1 MTYASPTSAPPL
13 FATHEHRA
21 IEAALVRA
29 TAALPD
35 NVRAVASHVLESGG
49 KRLRPLLTVR
59 VARLLG
65 CVDEAVYAL
74 AAAVEMAHAATLLH
88 DDVLDK
94 ADLRRGRAA
103 AHHLFGVVP
112 AVLAGDALLAYANRT
127 VASYG
132 LGALSVAFSEAIAR
146 TAEGEILEIRNQGQ
160 AAPLETYLD
169 IVRGK
174 TAWMIRMAC
183 EVGAIFAGAPEPRVA
198 AAADYGFNLGIAF
211 QIVDDALDFAPSAC
225 TGKPEGGD
233 LREGKFTPPLLLF
246 AQTLPPEARG
256 RFLRRFGAGHEAA
269 DRSAMPIDGRSPML
283 TADRSPDLA
292 DACAAMRADQ
302 AASDDAPFAEDEL
315 RALVQAVRDAGCDA
329 RAREMASAYLDAARA
344 ALARLTQGLAPGCGQ
359 DELAMYID
367 QMRHRES

>member
-1 MTYASPTSAPPL
+1 MTQVSPTSAPPF

-21 IEAALVRA
+21 IETALVRA

-65 CVDEAVYAL
+65 CADDAVYAL

-112 AVLAGDALLAYANRT
+112 TVLAGDALLAYANRT

-183 EVGAIFAGAPEPRVA
+183 EVGAIFAGASEPRIA

-211 QIVDDALDFAPSAC
+211 QIVDDALDFTPSAR

-233 LREGKFTPPLLLF
+233 LREGKFTPPLLLY
-246 AQTLPPEARG
+246 AQTLSPEAQRC
-256 RFLRRFGAGHEAA
+256 FLRRFGAGHEASGYPA
-269 DRSAMPIDGRSPML
+269 A
-283 TADRSPDLA
+283 LA
-292 DACAAMRADQ
+292 GFGGSVPLAEQGAEQRAEPPAQ
-302 AASDDAPFAEDEL
+302 NGEAPFAEDEL
-315 RALVQAVRDAGCDA
+315 RALVQAVRHAGCDV
-329 RAREMASAYLDAARA
+329 RARDMASAYLDAARV
-344 ALARLTQGLAPGCGQ
+344 ALARLTQGLAPGSGQ
-359 DELAMYID
+359 DELAAYID
-367 QMRHRES
+367 QMRQRES